1 VSCKDENKYR
11 VYLNAAGR
19 VVVEKLRGAA

>member
-1 VSCKDENKYR
+1 VTCKDGHLYR

-19 VVVEKLRGAA
+19 VVVETRK